1 MIDLKV
7 YIFIKEIFIMNLAVI
22 DIGGTTIKIA
32 TWKDNKLQ
40 NKHAVDTPKDLDTFY
55 TVLTD
60 EVNKIKENTNI
71 KGVAIS
77 APGAVNQKT
86 GIIGGTSALPY
97 IHNFKIVDELEKR
110 FELPVS
116 IENDANSAA
125 LGELAE
131 GAGKGS
137 DSMAFF
143 VIGTGIGGA
152 IIINQKVWH
161 GAHLFGGEFGYMG
174 IGTKSVSDLASPV
187 AMANRYNERT
197 GKKFD
202 GKTVFALADEDDP
215 VASDERQTL
224 IHSLALA
231 IYNVQQSFDPEKI
244 VIGGGISNNP
254 ELIPLLNREI
264 DYIRKQVNPAS
275 IKPEIVLCSLKSN
288 ANLRGAVAD
297 FEQEH

>member
-1 MIDLKV
+1 MDL
-7 YIFIKEIFIMNLAVI
+7 AAI

-32 TWKDNKLQ
+32 TWKDGKLQ
-40 NKHAVDTPKDLDTFY
+40 DKHAVNTPKDLNIFY
-55 TVLTD
+55 DILTA
-60 EVNKIKENTNI
+60 EVNKIKQNTKI

-77 APGAVNQKT
+77 SPGAVDPKN
-86 GIIGGTSALPY
+86 GIIGGSSALPY
-97 IHNFKIVDELEKR
+97 IHNFKIVDELKKR

-161 GAHLFGGEFGYMG
+161 GAHLFGGEFGYMS

-197 GKKFD
+197 GKKLD

-231 IYNVQQSFDPEKI
+231 IYNVQQSFDPDKI

-297 FEQEH
+297 FEQAH

>member
-1 MIDLKV
+1 MDL
-7 YIFIKEIFIMNLAVI
+7 AAI

-32 TWKDNKLQ
+32 TWKDGKLQ
-40 NKHAVDTPKDLDTFY
+40 DKHAVNTPKDLNSFY
-55 TVLTD
+55 DILTA
-60 EVNKIKENTNI
+60 EVNKIKQNTKI

-77 APGAVNQKT
+77 SPGAVDQKN
-86 GIIGGTSALPY
+86 GIIGGSSALPY
-97 IHNFKIVDELEKR
+97 IHNFKIVDELKKR

-161 GAHLFGGEFGYMG
+161 GAHLFGGEFGYMS

-197 GKKFD
+197 GKKLD

-231 IYNVQQSFDPEKI
+231 IYNVQQSFDPDKI

-297 FEQEH
+297 FEQAH

>member
-97 IHNFKIVDELEKR
+97 IHNFKIVDELKKR
-110 FELPVS
+110 FKLPVS

-197 GKKFD
+197 G
-202 GKTVFALADEDDP
+202 VFALADEDDP

-275 IKPEIVLCSLKSN
+275 IKPEIVLCSLKSD

-297 FEQEH
+297 FEQGH

>member
-1 MIDLKV
+1 M
-7 YIFIKEIFIMNLAVI
+7 
-22 DIGGTTIKIA
+22 
-32 TWKDNKLQ
+32 
-40 NKHAVDTPKDLDTFY
+40 
-55 TVLTD
+55 
-60 EVNKIKENTNI
+60 
-71 KGVAIS
+71 AIS
-77 APGAVNQKT
+77 SPGAVDQKN
-86 GIIGGTSALPY
+86 GIIGGSSALPY
-97 IHNFKIVDELEKR
+97 IHNFKIVDELKKR

-137 DSMAFF
+137 DRMAFF

-161 GAHLFGGEFGYMG
+161 GAHLFGGEFGYMS

-197 GKKFD
+197 GKKLD

-231 IYNVQQSFDPEKI
+231 IYNVQQSFDPDKI

-297 FEQEH
+297 FEQAH

>member
-97 IHNFKIVDELEKR
+97 IHNFKIVDELKKR
-110 FELPVS
+110 FKLPVS

-161 GAHLFGGEFGYMG
+161 GAHLFGGEFGYMS
-174 IGTKSVSDLASPV
+174 IGTKSHSVSP
-187 AMANRYNERT
+187 
-197 GKKFD
+197 
-202 GKTVFALADEDDP
+202 
-215 VASDERQTL
+215 
-224 IHSLALA
+224 
-231 IYNVQQSFDPEKI
+231 
-244 VIGGGISNNP
+244 
-254 ELIPLLNREI
+254 
-264 DYIRKQVNPAS
+264 
-275 IKPEIVLCSLKSN
+275 
-288 ANLRGAVAD
+288 
-297 FEQEH
+297 